1 MLGVAIALGLVA
13 LPGIHRLGSAIRETL
28 HRNYVSIEAAQH
40 MHNALWSL
48 EIAARNGKLE
58 QALKPNWESFA
69 HWINVEQHDITETGE
84 QQLANDI
91 DQRGRMLFAE
101 LTDPDQRGS
110 HDQEFIVLHSRLD
123 DLIKLNSDAMF
134 RADGRAALM
143 GARLTFEFAAG
154 MGLLLLIGIALS
166 WTLARN
172 ITKPLKNLAD
182 RLRSF
187 SLRGTPLR
195 LAEQPLAELQT
206 VACEFNKMAERL
218 EQFEKLNVDRLVYE
232 KSKTEA
238 IIESIE
244 DGIVLIDP
252 KGTVTHINEI
262 AAIILGVDREDALGS
277 PFDDLNSHHPHYLRI
292 QSALRKAALGYND
305 DTHRIEVDLHVRG
318 RNHTYLLKTV
328 ALRQGDGRSFGTI
341 LTLQDI
347 TYLRDLDRARTN
359 LVATL
364 SHELKTPL
372 TSMALSAGLLE
383 RRLNGIE
390 PQERKLVDGISED
403 IARIRHLA
411 DDLLNL
417 ARGANGNIALRSIDL
432 DLCGLVRSVARTFA
446 LQAEHKRI
454 AVGIDLADSIPAMR
468 GDPIKLSWA
477 VSNLIANALRY
488 TPEGGLVSVSLA
500 KSAGALSLRVR
511 DTGPGIPSAIRDR
524 LFERFAQWSVNGAG
538 QGSAGLGLAIVK
550 EIVEAHGGRIFVDTA
565 EGSGTCFT
573 MELPAAQE
581 GSWLSC

>member
-1 MLGVAIALGLVA
+1 MLGVAIALGFMA
-13 LPGIHRLGSAIRETL
+13 LPGIHRLGGAIRNTL

-48 EIAARNGKLE
+48 EIAARDGKLE

-69 HWINVEQHDITETGE
+69 HWISVEQHNITETGE
-84 QQLANDI
+84 DQLAKDI
-91 DQRGRMLFAE
+91 EQGGRKLFAE
-101 LTDPDQRGS
+101 LMDPGQRGS
-110 HDQEFIVLHSRLD
+110 PDQEFTALHSRLD

-134 RADGRAALM
+134 RADGRASRM
-143 GARLTFEFAAG
+143 SARLTFEIAAG
-154 MGLLLLIGIALS
+154 LGVLLLIGIALS

-172 ITKPLKNLAD
+172 ITRPLKDLAD

-244 DGIVLIDP
+244 DGIVLINP

-262 AAIILGVDREDALGS
+262 AAIILGVECSDALGS

-292 QSALRKAALGYND
+292 QSALRKAAFGSD
-305 DTHRIEVDLHVRG
+305 DAHRIEVDLHVRG
-318 RNHTYLLKTV
+318 REHTYLLKTV

-390 PQERKLVDGISED
+390 RQERKLVAGISED
-403 IARIRHLA
+403 IARIRQLA

-417 ARGANGNIALRSIDL
+417 ARGANGNIALRSVDL
-432 DLCGLVRSVARTFA
+432 DLAGLVRSVSRTFA

-454 AVGIDLADSIPAMR
+454 ALGIDLPDSIPALR

-488 TPEGGLVSVSLA
+488 TPEGGLISVTLV
-500 KSAGALSLRVR
+500 KSSDALSLKVR
-511 DTGPGIPSAIRDR
+511 DTGPGIPSAITDR
-524 LFERFAQWSVNGAG
+524 LFERFTQWSVNGAG
-538 QGSAGLGLAIVK
+538 QVSAGLGLAIVK

-565 EGSGTCFT
+565 EDQGTCFT
-573 MELPAAQE
+573 VELPAGQE
-581 GSWLSC
+581 GSWLRC